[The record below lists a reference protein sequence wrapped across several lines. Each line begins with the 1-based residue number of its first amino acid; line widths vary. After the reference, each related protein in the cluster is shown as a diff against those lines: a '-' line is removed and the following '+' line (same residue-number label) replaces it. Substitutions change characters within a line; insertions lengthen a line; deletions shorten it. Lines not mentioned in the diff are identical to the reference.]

1 MAGVQH
7 KAEFGLD
14 NVNFV
19 PQALSLCSPH
29 GGYLRGAWCPFC
41 YAEAV
46 KKALERFSQVYW
58 KISGGNQLAGRLERW
73 MSLIPLLL
81 FLLWKLADLGAGA
94 MVHFPVLSLTHKQ
107 ACPCLFLLGSPSV
120 SRDIY
125 SAVSTAPE
133 RKLPSSCGAQVHE
146 SGRAGRWWLATKLAK
161 AV

>member
-1 MAGVQH
+1 MAGVQN

-94 MVHFPVLSLTHKQ
+94 MVHFPVLSLTHKHR
-107 ACPCLFLLGSPSV
+107 ALPPPLGFPICERRYLFSGE
-120 SRDIY
+120 Y
-125 SAVSTAPE
+125 SS
-133 RKLPSSCGAQVHE
+133 
-146 SGRAGRWWLATKLAK
+146 
-161 AV
+161 